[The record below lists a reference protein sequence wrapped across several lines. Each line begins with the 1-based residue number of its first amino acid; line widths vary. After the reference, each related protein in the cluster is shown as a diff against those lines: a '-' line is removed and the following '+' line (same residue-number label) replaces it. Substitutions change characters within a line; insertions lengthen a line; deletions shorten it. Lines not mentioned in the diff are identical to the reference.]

1 MEMRDENQVLLSG
14 DIPAGFT
21 FSHEEYGGRKM
32 YVGYMNV
39 FHNNATYDILPIIAP
54 KYMVTKERELIASVY
69 GELRSRTVRDE
80 DGKCLEAYVRAI
92 DIQYLDRLEE
102 YDTNEVYLTGYL
114 VKKPTVKKIGT
125 SKDRLL
131 ARALLAVN
139 RKQKSDGYM
148 RSDAISCL
156 FWEENAEV
164 IRNLGKGDK
173 IKISGRFQSR
183 ELWSE
188 QRQEW
193 VTALEVSVKN
203 LEVL

>member
-1 MEMRDENQVLLSG
+1 MKMRDENQALLSG
-14 DIPAGFT
+14 DIPEGFV

-39 FHNNATYDILPIIAP
+39 FRNNTYDTLPIIAP
-54 KYMVTKERELIASVY
+54 KYLVSKERELIASVS
-69 GELRSRTVRDE
+69 GELRSRTVRFGE
-80 DGKCLEAYVRAI
+80 KKNLETYVRAI

-102 YDTNEVYLTGYL
+102 HDANEVYLTGYL
-114 VKKPTVKKIGT
+114 VKEPTVKRIGT
-125 SKDRLL
+125 NKDRLL
-131 ARALLAVN
+131 AKTLLAVN
-139 RKQKSDGYM
+139 RKQKSDGYT
-148 RSDAISCL
+148 RSDTINCL
-156 FWEENAEV
+156 FWEENAEI
-164 IRNLGKGDK
+164 IRNLDKGDK
-173 IKISGRFQSR
+173 IKVSGRFQSR

>member
-1 MEMRDENQVLLSG
+1 MKMRDENQVLLSG
-14 DIPAGFT
+14 DIPAGFI
-21 FSHEEYGGRKM
+21 FSHEEYGGNEM

-39 FHNNATYDILPIIAP
+39 FRNSATYDILPVIAP
-54 KYMVTKERELIASVY
+54 KCMISKERELIASVY
-69 GELRSRTVRDE
+69 GELRSRTVRDG
-80 DGKCLEAYVRAI
+80 DRKSLEAYVRATK
-92 DIQYLDRLEE
+92 IQYLDRLEE
-102 YDTNEVYLTGYL
+102 HDANEVYLTGYL
-114 VKKPTVKKIGT
+114 VKKPTVKQIGA

-156 FWEENAEV
+156 FWEEDAEAV
-164 IRNLGKGDK
+164 RNLDKGDK

-183 ELWSE
+183 ELWSD